1 MGVYKMSDIIGIVI
15 AVISGALMSVQGV
28 FNEGLTKQT
37 SIWLSSSFVQLTAFI
52 VCAAAWLFTGHEG
65 SVASIF
71 SIENKYMLLGGVAG
85 ALITYTVIKSMS
97 SLGPAGAVMII
108 VTAQLLT
115 AYLIELFGLFGVEKQ
130 SFQWQKLLGVGI
142 ALAGIIVFKK
152 EWA

>member
-1 MGVYKMSDIIGIVI
+1 MSDVIGILI

-28 FNEGLTKQT
+28 FNEGLTKET

-52 VCAAAWLFTGHEG
+52 VCTAAWLFTGREG
-65 SVASIF
+65 SLASIF

-115 AYLIELFGLFGVEKQ
+115 AYLIELFGLFGVERQ

>member
-1 MGVYKMSDIIGIVI
+1 MSDIIGIII

-37 SIWLSSSFVQLTAFI
+37 SIWLSASFVQLTAFI
-52 VCAAAWLFTGHEG
+52 VCAAAWLFTGREG

-85 ALITYTVIKSMS
+85 ALITYTVIRSMS

-115 AYLIELFGLFGVEKQ
+115 AYLIELFGLFGVERQ
-130 SFQWQKLLGVGI
+130 GFQWQKLLGVGI

>member
-1 MGVYKMSDIIGIVI
+1 MSDVIGILI

-28 FNEGLTKQT
+28 FNEGLTKET

-52 VCAAAWLFTGHEG
+52 VCAAAWLFTGREG
-65 SVASIF
+65 SLASIF

-115 AYLIELFGLFGVEKQ
+115 AYLIELFGLFGVERQ